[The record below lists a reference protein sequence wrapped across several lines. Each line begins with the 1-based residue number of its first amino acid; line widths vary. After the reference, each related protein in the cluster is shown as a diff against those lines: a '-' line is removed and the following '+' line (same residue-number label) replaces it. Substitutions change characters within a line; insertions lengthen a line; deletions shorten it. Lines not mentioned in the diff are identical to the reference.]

1 MLCTSE
7 HQSAR
12 IHLWTDLPPSLQTAH
27 FESSPSL
34 RHVCQRAK
42 QVSQHVNCAYSL
54 IPAPF
59 LLALF
64 SPQLFYNNWRCEE
77 TAGRGLPLE
86 NFGVK
91 TEEMEQV
98 CVFSFICIFVVPPLQ
113 CNFAFPCPSQKR
125 HSPTRPHHSQI
136 TTPDSKI

>member
-1 MLCTSE
+1 MLCTRE

-12 IHLWTDLPPSLQTAH
+12 IYISELHLPPSLQTAH
-27 FESSPSL
+27 IESSPSL

-42 QVSQHVNCAYSL
+42 QVSQNVNCVYSF

-64 SPQLFYNNWRCEE
+64 SLQFFYNNWRCEE

-91 TEEMEQV
+91 TEELEQV
-98 CVFSFICIFVVPPLQ
+98 CVFSFICCFLAYFSFGKIFNCAISLHLSHSFYPFLLVPSE
-113 CNFAFPCPSQKR
+113 AR
-125 HSPTRPHHSQI
+125 
-136 TTPDSKI
+136 